1 MVIDP
6 SNFTNG
12 VGEKDIGD
20 ADDLYVQTTSECVSK
35 SKSKVKAPKEDFVG

>member
-1 MVIDP
+1 MDA

-12 VGEKDIGD
+12 VGERDIGD

-35 SKSKVKAPKEDFVG
+35 SKSKAKVPKQDFVG